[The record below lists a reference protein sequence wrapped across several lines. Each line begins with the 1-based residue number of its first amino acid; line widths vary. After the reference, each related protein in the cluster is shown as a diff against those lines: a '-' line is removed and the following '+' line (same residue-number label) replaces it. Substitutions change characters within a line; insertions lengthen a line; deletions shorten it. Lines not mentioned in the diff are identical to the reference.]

1 MSQVWKGLLEQI
13 DEYRW
18 RIPQSYKPGMRVDG
32 LIFASKEM
40 IGQIKQDQAP
50 EQVANVAFLPGI
62 VGCSIAMPDI
72 HWGYGFPV
80 GGVAAMDLD
89 EGVIS
94 PGGIGYDINCL
105 HPDTRVLTEHG
116 YWRRIG
122 EAAEAWLQQAVVC
135 FRLQDG
141 VQEAGV
147 VGAVLQ
153 VRPRNR
159 VYRLRAAGGYEVVA
173 TSEHPFWTPEGM
185 RRLKHLQA
193 GARVAIYPF
202 EGVPYEPASDEVLV
216 DEARLRAHLIAQGKS
231 ETAIRQVLAHLRQRN
246 LLPLRADAPQTPY
259 LLKLMGYLTGNGTM
273 RYVGG
278 RGEGVAVF
286 YGKPDDLERI
296 RADIARLGFAPS
308 AVRTRERRH
317 MLQTPYRVYAFAA
330 RESSF
335 SVSSSAF
342 VALLACLGAPLGNK
356 ATQPYR
362 VPEWLMRAPLWQQ
375 RLYLA
380 ALFGAELSA
389 PSTLPRCPATF
400 QTPVLSV
407 SKREP
412 LTGSGW
418 AFLADIQAMLARFGV
433 QARLLNRQR
442 ETTISPRTGAR
453 TVRCRL
459 QILGN
464 DENLIRLW
472 SQIGYEY
479 HAERQRL
486 GCLATAYLRL
496 KQGVVRQAFVA
507 TPSLRFHLPAGGTE
521 PAPRFGSPREAGG
534 TSRRGEELT
543 PTAPPEFA
551 KTRAHDDPLL
561 KVPPASRGNQV
572 GAQLGSPRE
581 AGGTSR
587 RGAIIN
593 TPRRPRI
600 PKDFP
605 SFAEFA
611 AQADAGGGRV
621 WDTVVAIE
629 PVDYT
634 EPFVYDL
641 TVQHPD
647 HNFVAN
653 GFVVSNCGVRLLR
666 TDLTEQKVRPRLK
679 ELLDQLF
686 RDVPAGFGGEGL
698 IKTSRAD
705 LRQVMLK
712 GAHWMVEHGYG
723 WDDDLAHTEATGR
736 LDMPDPDVITEK
748 AIERGKDQLG
758 TLGGGNHFLEIQVVD
773 EIYDPVAAEA
783 MGITQ
788 VGQVTIMIHTG
799 SRGFGHQ
806 TCQDHLDIMEE
817 AHSKYG
823 ISLPDRQLACAPIRS
838 EEGQTYLRA
847 MHCAANFAFA
857 NRQAIAHWT
866 RQAFAKIFNATPES
880 LGMRQVY
887 DVAHNIAKIE
897 EHEWDGKK
905 VRVCVHRKGATRAFP
920 PGHPETPEAYRAVG
934 QPVLIPGDMGRYS
947 FVLVGTEGAMRES
960 FGTTCHGAGRM
971 MSRKGALRE
980 AKNRNIAKEMEAQGI
995 LVRAQNKAT
1004 LAEEASYAYKDVA
1017 NVVEVVHNA
1026 GIARK
1031 VARLRPIGVVKG

>member
-1 MSQVWKGLLEQI
+1 MSQVWKGPLEQI

-18 RIPQSYKPGMRVDG
+18 RIPKSYKPGMRVDG
-32 LIFASKEM
+32 LIFASKAM
-40 IGQIKQDQAP
+40 IEQIKQDQAP

-62 VGCSIAMPDI
+62 VGYSIAMPDI

-80 GGVAAMDLD
+80 GGVAAMDME

-105 HPDTRVLTEHG
+105 HPDTRVLTAHG
-116 YWRRIG
+116 YWRTIG

-147 VGAVLQ
+147 VGAVMQ

-159 VYRLRAAGGYEVVA
+159 VYRLRTASGYEVVA

-185 RRLKHLQA
+185 RRLEQLHA
-193 GARVAIYPF
+193 GARVAVYPF

-216 DEARLRAHLIAQGKS
+216 DEARLREHLRAQGKS
-231 ETAIRQVLAHLRQRN
+231 ATAIRQVLAHLRQRN
-246 LLPLRADAPQTPY
+246 LLPLRADAPQMPY
-259 LLKLMGYLTGNGTM
+259 LLKLMGYLTGDGTM

-278 RGEGVAVF
+278 RGKGVAVF

-296 RADIARLGFAPS
+296 RADIARLGFVPS

-335 SVSSSAF
+335 TVSSSAF

-389 PSTLPRCPATF
+389 PCTVNRHPATF
-400 QTPVLSV
+400 HPPVLSV

-412 LTGSGW
+412 VADSGW

-442 ETTISPRTGAR
+442 ETTTSPRTGAR
-453 TVRCRL
+453 SVRCRL

-464 DENLIRLW
+464 DENLTRLW

-496 KQGVVRQAFVA
+496 KQGVVQQFFA
-507 TPSLRFHLPAGGTE
+507 TPSIRFSLHAGETE

-572 GAQLGSPRE
+572 GAQLGSPRV

-605 SFAEFA
+605 SFAEFTE
-611 AQADAGGGRV
+611 QVDAGGGRV

-629 PVDYT
+629 PVVYT

-698 IKTSRAD
+698 IKTTRAD

-723 WDDDLAHTEATGR
+723 WEDDLAHTEATGR

-773 EIYDPVAAEA
+773 EIYDPKAAEA

-817 AHSKYG
+817 AHRKYG
-823 ISLPDRQLACAPIRS
+823 ISLPDRQLACAPIQS
-838 EEGQTYLRA
+838 EEGQAYLRA

-920 PGHPETPEAYRAVG
+920 PGHPETPEAYREIG

-971 MSRKGALRE
+971 MSLYQSRGRSLQLPPSCRFPPLRE
-980 AKNRNIAKEMEAQGI
+980 GNRARVRFPLRAGGTLRRGSSIALVFVNCVPAIGI
-995 LVRAQNKAT
+995 
-1004 LAEEASYAYKDVA
+1004 
-1017 NVVEVVHNA
+1017 
-1026 GIARK
+1026 G
-1031 VARLRPIGVVKG
+1031 

>member
-1 MSQVWKGLLEQI
+1 MSQVWKGPLEQI

-18 RIPQSYKPGMRVDG
+18 RIPKSYKPGMRVDG
-32 LIFASKEM
+32 LIFASKAM
-40 IGQIKQDQAP
+40 IEQIKQDQAP

-62 VGCSIAMPDI
+62 VGYSIAMPDI

-80 GGVAAMDLD
+80 GGVAAMDME

-105 HPDTRVLTEHG
+105 HPDTRVLTAHG
-116 YWRRIG
+116 YWRTIG

-159 VYRLRAAGGYEVVA
+159 VYRLRAASGYEVVA

-185 RRLKHLQA
+185 RRLKHLQV

-216 DEARLRAHLIAQGKS
+216 DEAQLRAHLIAQGKS

-246 LLPLRADAPQTPY
+246 LLPLRADAPQMPY

-278 RGEGVAVF
+278 RGKGVAVF

-296 RADIARLGFAPS
+296 RADITRLGFTPS
-308 AVRTRERRH
+308 PVRMRRRQH
-317 MLQTPYRVYAFAA
+317 TIQTPYRAYTFEA

-389 PSTLPRCPATF
+389 PCTVNRHPATF
-400 QTPVLSV
+400 HPPVLSV
-407 SKREP
+407 SKRDP
-412 LTGSGW
+412 VADSGW

-433 QARLLNRQR
+433 QARLSNRQR

-453 TVRCRL
+453 SVRCRL

-464 DENLIRLW
+464 DENLTRLW

-496 KQGVVRQAFVA
+496 KQGVVQQFFA
-507 TPSLRFHLPAGGTE
+507 TPSIRFSLHAGETE
-521 PAPRFGSPREAGG
+521 PAPRFGSSREAGG

-605 SFAEFA
+605 SFAEFTE
-611 AQADAGGGRV
+611 QVDAGGGRV

-629 PVDYT
+629 PVVYT

-666 TDLTEQKVRPRLK
+666 TDLTEKQVRPRLK
-679 ELLDQLF
+679 ELLDQIF

-723 WDDDLAHTEATGR
+723 WEDDLAHTEANGR

-773 EIYDPVAAEA
+773 EIYDPKAAEA

-788 VGQVTIMIHTG
+788 VGQVTVMIHTG

-817 AHSKYG
+817 AHAKYG
-823 ISLPDRQLACAPIRS
+823 ISLPDRQLACAPIKS

-866 RQAFAKIFNATPES
+866 RQAFAKIFNATPDS

-1017 NVVEVVHNA
+1017 DVVEVVHNA

>member
-1 MSQVWKGLLEQI
+1 
-13 DEYRW
+13 
-18 RIPQSYKPGMRVDG
+18 
-32 LIFASKEM
+32 
-40 IGQIKQDQAP
+40 
-50 EQVANVAFLPGI
+50 
-62 VGCSIAMPDI
+62 
-72 HWGYGFPV
+72 
-80 GGVAAMDLD
+80 
-89 EGVIS
+89 
-94 PGGIGYDINCL
+94 
-105 HPDTRVLTEHG
+105 
-116 YWRRIG
+116 
-122 EAAEAWLQQAVVC
+122 
-135 FRLQDG
+135 
-141 VQEAGV
+141 
-147 VGAVLQ
+147 
-153 VRPRNR
+153 
-159 VYRLRAAGGYEVVA
+159 
-173 TSEHPFWTPEGM
+173 
-185 RRLKHLQA
+185 
-193 GARVAIYPF
+193 
-202 EGVPYEPASDEVLV
+202 
-216 DEARLRAHLIAQGKS
+216 
-231 ETAIRQVLAHLRQRN
+231 
-246 LLPLRADAPQTPY
+246 
-259 LLKLMGYLTGNGTM
+259 
-273 RYVGG
+273 
-278 RGEGVAVF
+278 
-286 YGKPDDLERI
+286 
-296 RADIARLGFAPS
+296 
-308 AVRTRERRH
+308 
-317 MLQTPYRVYAFAA
+317 
-330 RESSF
+330 
-335 SVSSSAF
+335 
-342 VALLACLGAPLGNK
+342 
-356 ATQPYR
+356 
-362 VPEWLMRAPLWQQ
+362 
-375 RLYLA
+375 
-380 ALFGAELSA
+380 
-389 PSTLPRCPATF
+389 
-400 QTPVLSV
+400 
-407 SKREP
+407 
-412 LTGSGW
+412 
-418 AFLADIQAMLARFGV
+418 
-433 QARLLNRQR
+433 
-442 ETTISPRTGAR
+442 
-453 TVRCRL
+453 
-459 QILGN
+459 
-464 DENLIRLW
+464 
-472 SQIGYEY
+472 
-479 HAERQRL
+479 
-486 GCLATAYLRL
+486 
-496 KQGVVRQAFVA
+496 
-507 TPSLRFHLPAGGTE
+507 
-521 PAPRFGSPREAGG
+521 
-534 TSRRGEELT
+534 
-543 PTAPPEFA
+543 
-551 KTRAHDDPLL
+551 
-561 KVPPASRGNQV
+561 V
-572 GAQLGSPRE
+572 GAQLGSPRV

-593 TPRRPRI
+593 APRNRAF

-605 SFAEFA
+605 SFAEFTE
-611 AQADAGGGRV
+611 QVDAGGGRV

-629 PVDYT
+629 PVVYT

-698 IKTSRAD
+698 IRTSRAD

-723 WDDDLAHTEATGR
+723 WEDDLAYTEATGR

-773 EIYDPVAAEA
+773 EIYDPKAAEA

-817 AHSKYG
+817 AHAKYG
-823 ISLPDRQLACAPIRS
+823 ISLPDRQLACAPIKS

-920 PGHPETPEAYRAVG
+920 PGHPETPEAYREVG

>member
-1 MSQVWKGLLEQI
+1 MSQVWKGPLEQV

-18 RIPQSYKPGMRVDG
+18 RIPKSYKPGMRVDG

-62 VGCSIAMPDI
+62 VGYSIAMPDI

-80 GGVAAMDLD
+80 GGVAAMDLE

-94 PGGIGYDINCL
+94 PGGIGYDI
-105 HPDTRVLTEHG
+105 
-116 YWRRIG
+116 
-122 EAAEAWLQQAVVC
+122 
-135 FRLQDG
+135 
-141 VQEAGV
+141 
-147 VGAVLQ
+147 
-153 VRPRNR
+153 
-159 VYRLRAAGGYEVVA
+159 
-173 TSEHPFWTPEGM
+173 
-185 RRLKHLQA
+185 
-193 GARVAIYPF
+193 
-202 EGVPYEPASDEVLV
+202 
-216 DEARLRAHLIAQGKS
+216 
-231 ETAIRQVLAHLRQRN
+231 
-246 LLPLRADAPQTPY
+246 
-259 LLKLMGYLTGNGTM
+259 
-273 RYVGG
+273 
-278 RGEGVAVF
+278 
-286 YGKPDDLERI
+286 
-296 RADIARLGFAPS
+296 
-308 AVRTRERRH
+308 
-317 MLQTPYRVYAFAA
+317 
-330 RESSF
+330 
-335 SVSSSAF
+335 
-342 VALLACLGAPLGNK
+342 
-356 ATQPYR
+356 
-362 VPEWLMRAPLWQQ
+362 
-375 RLYLA
+375 
-380 ALFGAELSA
+380 
-389 PSTLPRCPATF
+389 
-400 QTPVLSV
+400 
-407 SKREP
+407 
-412 LTGSGW
+412 
-418 AFLADIQAMLARFGV
+418 
-433 QARLLNRQR
+433 
-442 ETTISPRTGAR
+442 
-453 TVRCRL
+453 
-459 QILGN
+459 
-464 DENLIRLW
+464 
-472 SQIGYEY
+472 
-479 HAERQRL
+479 
-486 GCLATAYLRL
+486 
-496 KQGVVRQAFVA
+496 
-507 TPSLRFHLPAGGTE
+507 
-521 PAPRFGSPREAGG
+521 
-534 TSRRGEELT
+534 
-543 PTAPPEFA
+543 
-551 KTRAHDDPLL
+551 
-561 KVPPASRGNQV
+561 
-572 GAQLGSPRE
+572 
-581 AGGTSR
+581 
-587 RGAIIN
+587 
-593 TPRRPRI
+593 
-600 PKDFP
+600 
-605 SFAEFA
+605 
-611 AQADAGGGRV
+611 
-621 WDTVVAIE
+621 
-629 PVDYT
+629 
-634 EPFVYDL
+634 
-641 TVQHPD
+641 
-647 HNFVAN
+647 
-653 GFVVSNCGVRLLR
+653 NCGVRLLR

-679 ELLDQLF
+679 ELLDQIF

-723 WDDDLAHTEATGR
+723 WEDDLAHTEANGR

-773 EIYDPVAAEA
+773 EIYDPKAAEA

-817 AHSKYG
+817 AHRKYG
-823 ISLPDRQLACAPIRS
+823 ISLPDRQLACAPIKS

-866 RQAFAKIFNATPES
+866 RQAFAKIFNATPEA

-897 EHEWDGKK
+897 DHEWEGKK

-980 AKNRNIAKEMEAQGI
+980 AKNRNIAKEMETQGI

>member
-1 MSQVWKGLLEQI
+1 MSQVWKGPLEQI

-18 RIPQSYKPGMRVDG
+18 RIPKDYKPGMRVDG
-32 LIFASKEM
+32 LIFASKPM
-40 IGQIKQDQAP
+40 IAQIKQDQAP

-80 GGVAAMDLD
+80 GGVAAMDVE

-105 HPDTRVLTEHG
+105 HPDTRVLTAHG
-116 YWRRIG
+116 YWRTIG
-122 EAAEAWLQQAVVC
+122 EAAEAWLGQAVVC
-135 FRLQDG
+135 FHLQDG
-141 VQEAGV
+141 VQESGA
-147 VGAVLQ
+147 VGAVMQ

-159 VYRLRAAGGYEVVA
+159 VYRLRTVSGYEVVA

-185 RRLKHLQA
+185 RRLEQLPT
-193 GARVAIYPF
+193 GARVAVYPY

-216 DEARLRAHLIAQGKS
+216 DEARLREHLRAQGKS
-231 ETAIRQVLAHLRQRN
+231 ATATRQIVAQLRQRN
-246 LLPLRADAPQTPY
+246 LLPLRADAPQTPHI
-259 LLKLMGYLTGNGTM
+259 LKLMGYLTGDGTM

-278 RGEGVAVF
+278 SGKGVAVF

-296 RADIARLGFAPS
+296 RADITRLGFTPS
-308 AVRTRERRH
+308 PVRMRCRQHTI
-317 MLQTPYRVYAFAA
+317 QTPYRAYTFEA

-389 PSTLPRCPATF
+389 PSTLPRSPATF

-412 LTGSGW
+412 LADSGW
-418 AFLADIQAMLARFGV
+418 AYLSDIQAMLARFGV
-433 QARLLNRQR
+433 RARLLNRQH
-442 ETTISPRTGAR
+442 ETTTSPRTSAR
-453 TVRCRL
+453 AVRCRL
-459 QILGN
+459 QILG
-464 DENLIRLW
+464 DDANLIRLW

-479 HAERQRL
+479 HAERQRRA
-486 GCLATAYLRL
+486 CLAVAYLRL
-496 KQGVVRQAFVA
+496 KQGVIHQRTQAAALVGELKREGIPIEQIASELRVNARFVER
-507 TPSLRFHLPAGGTE
+507 SLYGG
-521 PAPRFGSPREAGG
+521 
-534 TSRRGEELT
+534 RRT
-543 PTAPPEFA
+543 
-551 KTRAHDDPLL
+551 H
-561 KVPPASRGNQV
+561 
-572 GAQLGSPRE
+572 
-581 AGGTSR
+581 
-587 RGAIIN
+587 
-593 TPRRPRI
+593 PRI

-605 SFAEFA
+605 SFAEFTE
-611 AQADAGGGRV
+611 QADAGGGRV

-679 ELLDQLF
+679 ELLDQIF

-698 IKTSRAD
+698 IKTTRAD

-723 WDDDLAHTEATGR
+723 WEDDLAHTEATGR

-817 AHSKYG
+817 AHAKYG
-823 ISLPDRQLACAPIRS
+823 ISLPDRQLACAPIQS

>member
-1 MSQVWKGLLEQI
+1 MSQVWKGPLEQI

-18 RIPQSYKPGMRVDG
+18 RIPKSYKPGMRVDG
-32 LIFASKEM
+32 LIFASKAM

-62 VGCSIAMPDI
+62 VGYSIAMPDI

-80 GGVAAMDLD
+80 GGVAAMDME

-94 PGGIGYDINCL
+94 PGGIGYDI
-105 HPDTRVLTEHG
+105 
-116 YWRRIG
+116 
-122 EAAEAWLQQAVVC
+122 
-135 FRLQDG
+135 
-141 VQEAGV
+141 
-147 VGAVLQ
+147 
-153 VRPRNR
+153 
-159 VYRLRAAGGYEVVA
+159 
-173 TSEHPFWTPEGM
+173 
-185 RRLKHLQA
+185 
-193 GARVAIYPF
+193 
-202 EGVPYEPASDEVLV
+202 
-216 DEARLRAHLIAQGKS
+216 
-231 ETAIRQVLAHLRQRN
+231 
-246 LLPLRADAPQTPY
+246 
-259 LLKLMGYLTGNGTM
+259 
-273 RYVGG
+273 
-278 RGEGVAVF
+278 
-286 YGKPDDLERI
+286 
-296 RADIARLGFAPS
+296 
-308 AVRTRERRH
+308 
-317 MLQTPYRVYAFAA
+317 
-330 RESSF
+330 
-335 SVSSSAF
+335 
-342 VALLACLGAPLGNK
+342 
-356 ATQPYR
+356 
-362 VPEWLMRAPLWQQ
+362 
-375 RLYLA
+375 
-380 ALFGAELSA
+380 
-389 PSTLPRCPATF
+389 
-400 QTPVLSV
+400 
-407 SKREP
+407 
-412 LTGSGW
+412 
-418 AFLADIQAMLARFGV
+418 
-433 QARLLNRQR
+433 
-442 ETTISPRTGAR
+442 
-453 TVRCRL
+453 
-459 QILGN
+459 
-464 DENLIRLW
+464 
-472 SQIGYEY
+472 
-479 HAERQRL
+479 
-486 GCLATAYLRL
+486 
-496 KQGVVRQAFVA
+496 
-507 TPSLRFHLPAGGTE
+507 
-521 PAPRFGSPREAGG
+521 
-534 TSRRGEELT
+534 
-543 PTAPPEFA
+543 
-551 KTRAHDDPLL
+551 
-561 KVPPASRGNQV
+561 
-572 GAQLGSPRE
+572 
-581 AGGTSR
+581 
-587 RGAIIN
+587 
-593 TPRRPRI
+593 
-600 PKDFP
+600 
-605 SFAEFA
+605 
-611 AQADAGGGRV
+611 
-621 WDTVVAIE
+621 
-629 PVDYT
+629 
-634 EPFVYDL
+634 
-641 TVQHPD
+641 
-647 HNFVAN
+647 
-653 GFVVSNCGVRLLR
+653 NCGVRLLR

-679 ELLDQLF
+679 ELIDQLF

-698 IKTSRAD
+698 IRTSRAD

-723 WDDDLAHTEATGR
+723 WEDDLAYTEATGR

-773 EIYDPVAAEA
+773 EIYDPKAAEA
-783 MGITQ
+783 MGIMQ

-817 AHSKYG
+817 AHAKYG
-823 ISLPDRQLACAPIRS
+823 ISLPDRQLACAPIKS

>member
-1 MSQVWKGLLEQI
+1 MSQVWKGPLEQI

-18 RIPQSYKPGMRVDG
+18 RIPKSYKLGMRVDG
-32 LIFASKEM
+32 LIFASKPM
-40 IGQIKQDQAP
+40 IEQIKQDQAP

-80 GGVAAMDLD
+80 GGVAAMDVE

-94 PGGIGYDINCL
+94 PGGIGYDI
-105 HPDTRVLTEHG
+105 
-116 YWRRIG
+116 
-122 EAAEAWLQQAVVC
+122 
-135 FRLQDG
+135 
-141 VQEAGV
+141 
-147 VGAVLQ
+147 
-153 VRPRNR
+153 
-159 VYRLRAAGGYEVVA
+159 
-173 TSEHPFWTPEGM
+173 
-185 RRLKHLQA
+185 
-193 GARVAIYPF
+193 
-202 EGVPYEPASDEVLV
+202 
-216 DEARLRAHLIAQGKS
+216 
-231 ETAIRQVLAHLRQRN
+231 
-246 LLPLRADAPQTPY
+246 
-259 LLKLMGYLTGNGTM
+259 
-273 RYVGG
+273 
-278 RGEGVAVF
+278 
-286 YGKPDDLERI
+286 
-296 RADIARLGFAPS
+296 
-308 AVRTRERRH
+308 
-317 MLQTPYRVYAFAA
+317 
-330 RESSF
+330 
-335 SVSSSAF
+335 
-342 VALLACLGAPLGNK
+342 
-356 ATQPYR
+356 
-362 VPEWLMRAPLWQQ
+362 
-375 RLYLA
+375 
-380 ALFGAELSA
+380 
-389 PSTLPRCPATF
+389 
-400 QTPVLSV
+400 
-407 SKREP
+407 
-412 LTGSGW
+412 
-418 AFLADIQAMLARFGV
+418 
-433 QARLLNRQR
+433 
-442 ETTISPRTGAR
+442 
-453 TVRCRL
+453 
-459 QILGN
+459 
-464 DENLIRLW
+464 
-472 SQIGYEY
+472 
-479 HAERQRL
+479 
-486 GCLATAYLRL
+486 
-496 KQGVVRQAFVA
+496 
-507 TPSLRFHLPAGGTE
+507 
-521 PAPRFGSPREAGG
+521 
-534 TSRRGEELT
+534 
-543 PTAPPEFA
+543 
-551 KTRAHDDPLL
+551 
-561 KVPPASRGNQV
+561 
-572 GAQLGSPRE
+572 
-581 AGGTSR
+581 
-587 RGAIIN
+587 
-593 TPRRPRI
+593 
-600 PKDFP
+600 
-605 SFAEFA
+605 
-611 AQADAGGGRV
+611 
-621 WDTVVAIE
+621 
-629 PVDYT
+629 
-634 EPFVYDL
+634 
-641 TVQHPD
+641 
-647 HNFVAN
+647 
-653 GFVVSNCGVRLLR
+653 NCGVRLLR

-679 ELLDQLF
+679 ELLDQIF

-817 AHSKYG
+817 AHAKYG
-823 ISLPDRQLACAPIRS
+823 ISLPDRQLACAPIKS

>member
-1 MSQVWKGLLEQI
+1 MSQVWKGPLEQI

-40 IGQIKQDQAP
+40 IEQIKQDQAP

-116 YWRRIG
+116 YWRTVG
-122 EAAEAWLQQAVVC
+122 ESPESWLGQAVVC
-135 FRLQDG
+135 FRLQEG
-141 VQEAGV
+141 AREAG
-147 VGAVLQ
+147 AVAAVMQ

-159 VYRLRAAGGYEVVA
+159 VYRLRTAAGYEVVA
-173 TSEHPFWTPEGM
+173 TREHPFWTPEGM
-185 RRLKHLQA
+185 RRLEQLHT
-193 GARVAIYPF
+193 GGRVAIYPF
-202 EGVPYEPASDEVLV
+202 EGVPYEPAPDEVLV
-216 DEARLRAHLIAQGKS
+216 DEARLRAHLTAQGKS
-231 ETAIRQVLAHLRQRN
+231 ERAIRQIVAQLRQRN
-246 LLPLRADAPQTPY
+246 LLPLHARAPQLPA
-259 LLKLMGYLTGNGTM
+259 LIKLVGYLTGDGTM

-278 RGEGVAVF
+278 TGKGIAAF
-286 YGKPDDLERI
+286 YGTPNDLERL
-296 RADIARLGFAPS
+296 RADITRLGFAPS
-308 AVRTRERRH
+308 PVRTRERQH
-317 MLQTPYRVYAFAA
+317 TIHTPYRAYTFEA
-330 RESSF
+330 RESF
-335 SVSSSAF
+335 CSVSSSAF

-356 ATQPYR
+356 ATQAYR
-362 VPEWLMRAPLWQQ
+362 VPEWLLRAPLWQQ

-389 PSTLPRCPATF
+389 PSTLRRHPATF
-400 QTPVLSV
+400 HAPVLSV
-407 SKREP
+407 NKRAP
-412 LTGSGW
+412 IADSGW
-418 AFLADIQAMLARFGV
+418 AFLGDIQAMLARFGIR
-433 QARLLNRQR
+433 ARLLNRQQ
-442 ETTISPRTGAR
+442 EMTTTPR

-459 QILGN
+459 QILGD
-464 DENLIRLW
+464 DENLLRLW

-479 HAERQRL
+479 HAARQRL
-486 GCLATAYLRL
+486 ACLAVVYLWL
-496 KQGVVRQAFVA
+496 KQSVIRQVFMP
-507 TPSLRFHLPAGGTE
+507 TPSLRFPLQAGGTE
-521 PAPRFGSPREAGG
+521 LAPRFGSPREAGG
-534 TSRRGEELT
+534 TSRRGVKS
-543 PTAPPEFA
+543 AA
-551 KTRAHDDPLL
+551 
-561 KVPPASRGNQV
+561 
-572 GAQLGSPRE
+572 
-581 AGGTSR
+581 
-587 RGAIIN
+587 
-593 TPRRPRI
+593 PRRAYPRI

-605 SFAEFA
+605 SFAEFVE
-611 AQADAGGGRV
+611 QADAGGGKV
-621 WDTVVAIE
+621 WDTVISIE
-629 PVDYT
+629 PVPYD

-666 TDLTEQKVRPRLK
+666 TDLTEKQVRPRLK
-679 ELLDQLF
+679 ELIDQLF

-712 GAHWMVEHGYG
+712 GAHWTVEHGYG
-723 WDDDLAHTEATGR
+723 WADDLAHTEATGR

-773 EIYDPVAAEA
+773 EIYDPIAAQA

-823 ISLPDRQLACAPIRS
+823 ISLPDRQLACAPIKS

-866 RQAFAKIFNATPES
+866 RQAFAKVFKSTPES
-880 LGMRQVY
+880 LGMYQVY

-897 EHEWDGKK
+897 DHEWDGEK

-980 AKNRNIAKEMEAQGI
+980 AKNRNIAKEMEEQGI